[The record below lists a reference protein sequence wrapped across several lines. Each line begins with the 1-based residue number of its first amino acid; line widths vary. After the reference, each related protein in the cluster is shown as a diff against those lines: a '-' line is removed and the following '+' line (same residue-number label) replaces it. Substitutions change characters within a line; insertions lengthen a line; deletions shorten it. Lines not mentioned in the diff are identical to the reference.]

1 MIQKVFF
8 LQQEIV
14 VFFSHGID
22 TLASRQKILL
32 EKIRKVVNGAFR
44 IIHRR
49 VECCDILNFSL
60 NFWLIW
66 QAVEKADPTLGTF
79 DGHLCP
85 KSWWIGIRTA
95 EVGDALLDQT

>member
-14 VFFSHGID
+14 MFFSHGID
-22 TLASRQKILL
+22 ALASRQKIPL
-32 EKIRKVVNGAFR
+32 EKIREALNGAFR

-49 VECCDILNFSL
+49 VERCDILNFTL
-60 NFWLIW
+60 NFWMTW

-85 KSWWIGIRTA
+85 ESRWIGVRTA
-95 EVGDALLDQT
+95 EIGDALLD